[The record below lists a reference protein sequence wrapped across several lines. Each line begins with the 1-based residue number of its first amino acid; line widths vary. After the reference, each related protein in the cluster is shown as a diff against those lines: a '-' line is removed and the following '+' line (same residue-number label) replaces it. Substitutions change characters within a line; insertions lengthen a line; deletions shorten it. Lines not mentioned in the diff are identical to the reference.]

1 MIFVTLG
8 TQDKGFD
15 RLLKQIDKEIEKG
28 TIKEKVV
35 VQAGH
40 TKYES
45 KNMEIFDLVS
55 TDEFEEYMDKASIVI
70 THGGVG
76 SILAGIKRGKVVIA
90 AARLAKYKEH
100 NNDHQKQII
109 REKLLSL
116 KSLLVIQRIWL
127 NLLKIILK
135 KKIILLGII
144 KLKRFYGMVFLEY

>member
-76 SILAGIKRGKVVIA
+76 SILAGIKRG
-90 AARLAKYKEH
+90 
-100 NNDHQKQII
+100 
-109 REKLLSL
+109 
-116 KSLLVIQRIWL
+116 
-127 NLLKIILK
+127 
-135 KKIILLGII
+135 
-144 KLKRFYGMVFLEY
+144 